1 MDALRRT
8 NVATRLVVGFLIVAL
23 CVVAIWMAAISA
35 SRGTRDTAERLSA
48 AQAQLDAAQQLKFRI
63 TDISGWQVGYAF
75 DIVRGAPGEL
85 GATADTAET
94 RAAFL
99 QAMRD
104 FSAELDTIAA
114 LPLPAADQASVR
126 AIRDA
131 YDDFK
136 ALDDRVI
143 AAYRAGTPQ
152 QVAAAND
159 LVVGEGL
166 EVYARISDP
175 VHLLLA
181 NAEQRAAAAEK
192 AARSTASRTGRLAN
206 TVGSVALVLAVVMAL
221 GLSVSILRPLRALHE
236 RLSDIAE
243 GEGDLTHRLVV
254 SGNDEFTTVS
264 REFNTFVDKIA
275 ATVRA
280 ISGSASTVAVASER
294 LTDTSTRIMTSAQQ
308 TSNRSGLIVASADEV
323 SGNVRTVADGAEQ
336 MSASIQEIAGT
347 AADAARIGGQTTV
360 LTQSAHDLIG
370 RLSGSS
376 QQIGNVVTVINDIA
390 AQTNLLALN
399 ATIEAARAGEA
410 GKGFAVVA
418 TEVKDLAQETARATG
433 DIAAKVQSIQ
443 SDTMAATEA
452 ISQIVEITGR
462 LGDYQNTIAA
472 AVEQQNVTTTEIGRN
487 ISQAAAGS
495 ADIAANIATI
505 SDAARVTT
513 GGVEETR
520 AAAEELSAMSRELR
534 ALVGQFRV

>member
-1 MDALRRT
+1 MDMLRRT
-8 NVATRLVVGFLIVAL
+8 RVVTRLVIGFLVISL
-23 CVVAIWMAAISA
+23 CVVAIWVAAVSA
-35 SRGTRDTAERLSA
+35 SHGTRDTAGHLSA
-48 AQAQLDAAQQLKFRI
+48 AQAQLDAAEQLKFRI

-75 DIVRGAPGEL
+75 DVVRGEPG
-85 GATADTAET
+85 GTDDTADT

-99 QAMRD
+99 QSMRD
-104 FSAELDTIAA
+104 FSTELDAMA
-114 LPLPAADQASVR
+114 RLPLPAADRAAVG
-126 AIRDA
+126 AIRQA
-131 YDDFK
+131 FDDFK

-152 QVAAAND
+152 QVKAAND

-175 VHLLLA
+175 VDQLLA
-181 NAEQRAAAAEK
+181 AAQQRSAAADK
-192 AARSTASRTGRLAN
+192 AARSTASRTGSLAN
-206 TVGSVALVLAVVMAL
+206 IVGSAALVLAVAMAL
-221 GLSVSILRPLRALHE
+221 ALSVSILRPLRALHE

-243 GEGDLTHRLVV
+243 GEGDLTHRLAV

-294 LTDTSTRIMTSAQQ
+294 LSDTSTRIMTSAQQ
-308 TSNRSGLIVASADEV
+308 TSTRSGLIVASADEV
-323 SGNVRTVADGAEQ
+323 SDNVRTAATGAEH

-347 AADAARIGGQTTV
+347 AADAARIGGQTTE

-418 TEVKDLAQETARATG
+418 TEVKDLAQETGRATG
-433 DIAAKVQSIQ
+433 DIASKVQSIQ
-443 SDTMAATEA
+443 ADTMAATEA
-452 ISQIVEITGR
+452 ITRIVEITGR

-472 AVEQQNVTTTEIGRN
+472 AVEQQNATTTEIGRN

-505 SDAARVTT
+505 SDAARITT
-513 GGVEETR
+513 SGVEETR
-520 AAAEELSAMSRELR
+520 TAAEELSAMSRELR